1 MSVRM
6 VRAKIRPGKVAEVEK
21 ASKEMFDAI
30 ASAAPQGVRYAS
42 CKLPDDETFVVLLQL
57 DDDEQNP
64 LVAVPAFRAFQ
75 AALQGWVTEAPVVEQ
90 LTPVGSY
97 RLF

>member
-30 ASAAPQGVRYAS
+30 AAAAPPGVRYAS

-64 LVAVPAFRAFQ
+64 LVAVPAFRDFQ
-75 AALQGWVTEAPVVEQ
+75 AALPGWVAEAPVVEQ